1 MNQYSACAD
10 PTESAARRERVRQ
23 AEERGELE
31 EAVVSLA
38 WSTLEVQRLEHP
50 ENCSQKTP
58 ERLPALQRIGP
69 ISEPISALRR
79 LGPLNYDQEPEE
91 VPASEPGPVKR
102 VQSRSTV
109 RRTTPA
115 SLNILNAGVRKR
127 RVTKTAPSPRSKV
140 HRIPRAI
147 PRNKENRSKP
157 SSSKTGTRGAR
168 NIPRLQR
175 TSKGADFHNPPSP
188 LP

>member
-38 WSTLEVQRLEHP
+38 WSTLEAQRLEHP

-102 VQSRSTV
+102 VQSR
-109 RRTTPA
+109 
-115 SLNILNAGVRKR
+115 
-127 RVTKTAPSPRSKV
+127 
-140 HRIPRAI
+140 
-147 PRNKENRSKP
+147 
-157 SSSKTGTRGAR
+157 
-168 NIPRLQR
+168 
-175 TSKGADFHNPPSP
+175 
-188 LP
+188 